1 MATQVQQRRGTT
13 AQHNVFT
20 GANGELTVDTSKDT
34 LVIHDG
40 TTQGGFPL
48 ARESDIPT
56 GALAS
61 LNSVGASQIDADA
74 VGSTEVADNA
84 ITLAKMAHGTDGE
97 IITYDSSGAPATVGV
112 GTSGQ
117 VLTSNGAGSAPTM
130 QDAGGFSSE
139 NKEGHY
145 KNDSGVVSMYIS
157 GVWEQIFPAVYS

>member
-1 MATQVQQRRGTT
+1 MAQLKSGSTVGGD
-13 AQHNVFT
+13 NVLLDV
-20 GANGELTVDTSKDT
+20 AD
-34 LVIHDG
+34 
-40 TTQGGFPL
+40 
-48 ARESDIPT
+48 
-56 GALAS
+56 
-61 LNSVGASQIDADA
+61 SVGASNIAANA
-74 VGSTEVADNA
+74 VGSSEIADNA

>member
-1 MATQVQQRRGTT
+1 
-13 AQHNVFT
+13 VFT